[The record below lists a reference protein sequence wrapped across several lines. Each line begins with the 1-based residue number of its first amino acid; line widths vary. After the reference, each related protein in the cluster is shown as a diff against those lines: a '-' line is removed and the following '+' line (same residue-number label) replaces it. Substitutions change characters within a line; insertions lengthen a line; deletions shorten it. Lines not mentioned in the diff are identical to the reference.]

1 MKSLKL
7 TFVALS
13 LSAITAFGQQESSP
27 SMQTI
32 FGDPEVNSIG
42 GYGALGLGY
51 TTVADRDALYFSA
64 QGAVVINHSIAI
76 GAGGKGFA
84 SKMAYDNNLGAEY
97 NYAGGYGGLIIEPIL
112 DWDRPIHFS
121 FPVLIGG
128 GGIGYIQHWGDYDN
142 NDEEYDFADEDSNA
156 FFVIEPGIEV
166 ELNLVKWMR
175 MAATISYRYTSD
187 IKLGYKNSI
196 EPSNNGTMI
205 GSEDML
211 RGFNVGINMKFGK
224 F

>member
-1 MKSLKL
+1 M
-7 TFVALS
+7 
-13 LSAITAFGQQESSP
+13 
-27 SMQTI
+27 
-32 FGDPEVNSIG
+32 
-42 GYGALGLGY
+42 
-51 TTVADRDALYFSA
+51 
-64 QGAVVINHSIAI
+64 
-76 GAGGKGFA
+76 
-84 SKMAYDNNLGAEY
+84 
-97 NYAGGYGGLIIEPIL
+97 
-112 DWDRPIHFS
+112 
-121 FPVLIGG
+121 IGG